1 MQLFHL
7 QDDAFQVFGSLLRC
21 HFLQYVELV
30 ASRFLFLY
38 ASSFAKLLV
47 TCMSSLSKSSCP
59 SLNVS
64 SLRCH
69 WGKAPIGCA
78 LLSIS
83 TLRESSGLGGMVW
96 VFFHPFKIFFILFFQ
111 VGALESSNNNHG
123 WTHLQHRSYRPVIP
137 HLQHTF
143 ADGSALHT

>member
-1 MQLFHL
+1 
-7 QDDAFQVFGSLLRC
+7 
-21 HFLQYVELV
+21 
-30 ASRFLFLY
+30 
-38 ASSFAKLLV
+38 
-47 TCMSSLSKSSCP
+47 
-59 SLNVS
+59 VS